1 MSRGRNRQTTS
12 VAVDA
17 LLVQVAK
24 GKPAPTEQPRTL
36 ELRKVRTAPAV
47 FQHRKPHMGDSSAH
61 VRSMAKALS
70 TGTAKELD
78 AVTVWWDGRGW
89 TCIDGHHRLE
99 AYRKSGAEPW
109 QDIPVQVF
117 TGSLEEAIA
126 QAARGNTR
134 SKLPMSASERTRAAW
149 RLTCTTS
156 LSKAEVVEACGVGDG
171 TVARMRKVRNTL
183 LTAGTDSPCDLS
195 WWEAQAKAKG
205 QELPEREEMS
215 DDDKQAKAEDWARAI
230 RKSLPPGF
238 ENQVD
243 ILALTLETLS
253 PRIPQRLQEEW
264 WATDDELEEELE
276 QQTD

>member
-1 MSRGRNRQTTS
+1 MSRKQTTS
-12 VAVDA
+12 EAVYALSARVAS
-17 LLVQVAK
+17 

-36 ELRKVRTAPAV
+36 EQRKVRTAPSV
-47 FQHRKPHMGDSSAH
+47 FQHRKPHTGDSRAH
-61 VRSMAKALS
+61 VRSMAKALT

-109 QDIPVQVF
+109 QEIPVQVF
-117 TGSLEEAIA
+117 TGGLEEAIA

-134 SKLPMSASERTRAAW
+134 AKLTMSTSERTRAAW

-171 TVARMRKVRNTL
+171 TVARMRRACKTL
-183 LTAGTDSPCDLS
+183 LDAGTASPCDLS
-195 WWEAQAKAKG
+195 WWEAQAKVKG

-215 DDDKQAKAEDWARAI
+215 DDDKQAKAEEWALAI
-230 RKSLPPGF
+230 RKSLPRGF

-264 WATDDELEEELE
+264 WATEGEEELE
-276 QQTD
+276 E